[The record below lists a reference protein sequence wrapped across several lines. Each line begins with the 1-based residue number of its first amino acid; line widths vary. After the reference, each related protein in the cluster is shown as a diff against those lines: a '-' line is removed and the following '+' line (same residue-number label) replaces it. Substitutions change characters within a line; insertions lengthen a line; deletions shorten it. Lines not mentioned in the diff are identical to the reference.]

1 MLAQVSNEYGTISIE
16 EEVIARVAGNTAT
29 DCYGVVGMG
38 AKSLKDGIIHLLKRE
53 SLTKGVNVYILDEKL
68 TIDLHI
74 IIQHGTN
81 IPAVAETLIESVRY
95 KVTEFIG
102 LDVEHININVVGVR
116 L

>member
-16 EEVIARVAGNTAT
+16 EEVIARVAGNAAM
-29 DCYGVVGMG
+29 DSYGVVGMG

-53 SLTKGVNVYILDEKL
+53 NLTKGVNVYIIDEKL

-74 IIQHGTN
+74 IVEHGTN
-81 IPAVAETLIESVRY
+81 IPAIAEALIESVRY

-116 L
+116 V